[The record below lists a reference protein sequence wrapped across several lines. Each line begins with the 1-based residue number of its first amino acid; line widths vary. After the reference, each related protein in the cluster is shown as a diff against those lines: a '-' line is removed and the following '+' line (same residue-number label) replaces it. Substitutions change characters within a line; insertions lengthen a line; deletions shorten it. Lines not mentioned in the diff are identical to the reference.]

1 MQYISSLYICSIYHS
16 PRIHR
21 HLANYVDA
29 CQLYLTNLFV
39 YTNCMLQGVYIYA
52 QYTTLLG
59 YTGTLPTT
67 AGWRRAI
74 GCLIVICHFPQK
86 SPIMSGSFAEND
98 LQLSASYGLSPSL
111 HMTMAVYLF
120 WNIHKRRY
128 SAKETY
134 NLKEPTVGWLRY
146 IYFDIFL
153 YFEVSIYHRDI
164 DSIYHSTCTTR
175 WSCKWVWGGYDS

>member
-1 MQYISSLYICSIYHS
+1 MQYISSLYICSIYQS

-120 WNIHKRRY
+120 
-128 SAKETY
+128 
-134 NLKEPTVGWLRY
+134 
-146 IYFDIFL
+146 
-153 YFEVSIYHRDI
+153 
-164 DSIYHSTCTTR
+164 
-175 WSCKWVWGGYDS
+175 